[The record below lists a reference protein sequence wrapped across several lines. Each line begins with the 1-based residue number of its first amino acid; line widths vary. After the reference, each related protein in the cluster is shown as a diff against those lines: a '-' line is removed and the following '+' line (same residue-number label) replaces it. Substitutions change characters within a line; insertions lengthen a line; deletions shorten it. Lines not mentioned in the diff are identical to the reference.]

1 MYMCIKTLFQAYNQ
15 SLVILELGVKL
26 VKSDIFDRITRV
38 PGQAYIVTENKV
50 HLKVKWSSGK
60 CVER

>member
-38 PGQAYIVTENKV
+38 PGQGY
-50 HLKVKWSSGK
+50 
-60 CVER
+60 CY

>member
-1 MYMCIKTLFQAYNQ
+1 MCIKTLFQAYNQ

-38 PGQAYIVTENKV
+38 PGQGYIVTENKV